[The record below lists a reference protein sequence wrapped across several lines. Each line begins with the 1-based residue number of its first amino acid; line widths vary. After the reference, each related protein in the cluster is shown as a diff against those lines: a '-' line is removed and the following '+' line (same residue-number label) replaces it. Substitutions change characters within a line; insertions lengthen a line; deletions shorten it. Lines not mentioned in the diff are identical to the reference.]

1 MSQGNETFEVQNAN
15 VVIPTVSQNPSGY
28 QSRMVA
34 NYSYRLRNYHVRTIH
49 RIKQALML
57 KSARLRDNR
66 PVDSAS
72 TAICWILEQIE
83 NGAPEEKEKNE
94 ILKSEN
100 FSEKQKIENSTSEAE
115 I

>member
-1 MSQGNETFEVQNAN
+1 MSQGNETFEIKNAN
-15 VVIPTVSQNPSGY
+15 VAIPTVAQNPAGY

-34 NYSYRLRNYHVRTIH
+34 NNNYRLRDCHAKTLH
-49 RIKQALML
+49 RVKQALIL
-57 KSARLRDNR
+57 KSARLKDNR
-66 PVDSAS
+66 LVTSVA
-72 TAICWILEQIE
+72 TALCWILEQIE
-83 NGAPEEKEKNE
+83 NGAPEEKAKNE